1 MSHHVSVENETHPI
15 EKQSEL
21 LAAKPSLL
29 APFAV
34 SNKRKRT
41 GTAQKT
47 SCEELLPFHAVLQW
61 TAATFHPDS
70 SNLKLSQVPQAGLS
84 PTTLSPPERPITRSR
99 LSQVSFKW

>member
-47 SCEELLPFHAVLQW
+47 SCEELL
-61 TAATFHPDS
+61 
-70 SNLKLSQVPQAGLS
+70 LSTQFYSGQQQHSILTVP
-84 PTTLSPPERPITRSR
+84 T
-99 LSQVSFKW
+99 